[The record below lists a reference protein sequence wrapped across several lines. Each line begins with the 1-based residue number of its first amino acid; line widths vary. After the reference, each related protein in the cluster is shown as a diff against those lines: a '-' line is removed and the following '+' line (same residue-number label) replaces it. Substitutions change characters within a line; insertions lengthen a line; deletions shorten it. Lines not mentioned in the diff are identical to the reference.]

1 MIVIALVIALL
12 LSLVLVNVLEYYE
25 STQAIQSTSTT
36 TFTVSN
42 ETSFATPFETVIE
55 KGYFD
60 SIGEV
65 YVYLYS
71 PYASDFVTLDVWMCR
86 DNSSWVSVPFLNFTT
101 ENYTQMADLGVI
113 ELSNPNLTI
122 YQKYYFPP
130 QAPNLPANVAKQ
142 DALNSVHSYV
152 TVHRLATP
160 TDRTNWFSTFLTIF
174 GVVFAVVFGI
184 VGYFLPSPEPSSEP
198 SHQRREM
205 IERALVNELSTIR
218 KALSDAVKKGENRIP
233 DQQYPFITATYDST
247 KTELTSFLKPDSL
260 IKIQRAYEEIKKL
273 NSEGRGHLVIAG
285 SLDHIFQFT
294 DFNKLIAL
302 IDDSIA
308 QLEQ

>member
-36 TFTVSN
+36 TLTVSN

-113 ELSNPNLTI
+113 ELNNPNLKI

-130 QAPNLPANVAKQ
+130 QSPNLPANVTKQ

-152 TVHRLATP
+152 VVHRLATP
-160 TDRTNWFSTFLTIF
+160 TDRTNWFSLFLEIF
-174 GVVFAVVFGI
+174 GAVF
-184 VGYFLPSPEPSSEP
+184 
-198 SHQRREM
+198 
-205 IERALVNELSTIR
+205 T
-218 KALSDAVKKGENRIP
+218 
-233 DQQYPFITATYDST
+233 
-247 KTELTSFLKPDSL
+247 
-260 IKIQRAYEEIKKL
+260 
-273 NSEGRGHLVIAG
+273 VIAIVLG
-285 SLDHIFQFT
+285 VYLPP
-294 DFNKLIAL
+294 K
-302 IDDSIA
+302 DSRSKTRNVGKRGKGKRT
-308 QLEQ
+308 